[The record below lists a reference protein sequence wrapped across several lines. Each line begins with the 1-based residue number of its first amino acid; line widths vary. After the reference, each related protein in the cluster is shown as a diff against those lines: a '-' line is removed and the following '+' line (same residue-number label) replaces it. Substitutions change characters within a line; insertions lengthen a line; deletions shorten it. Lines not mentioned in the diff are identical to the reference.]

1 MTNPDGFLPS
11 SAWRVLALGAH
22 PTTDPQGPGGQGDA
36 EPLGQRRSGIPWVGK
51 CAARGWRWAGDCHPL
66 FGQSWLAESPGPLCC
81 ALSSAWHGQ
90 AGSALYKPPPPPTL
104 SDPTQV
110 VGLILH
116 PAAPALAIT
125 TRSPPDPGTP
135 RTTVTGAEAK
145 GTRCA
150 PAGLSAL
157 FFWRQLRA
165 EQPQPYCLGF
175 CDQT

>member
-1 MTNPDGFLPS
+1 MTNPDRFLPS

-36 EPLGQRRSGIPWVGK
+36 EPLGQRRSGIPWVGR

-90 AGSALYKPPPPPTL
+90 AGSALYKPPPPHIGPYTGCG
-104 SDPTQV
+104 T
-110 VGLILH
+110 H
-116 PAAPALAIT
+116 PAPC
-125 TRSPPDPGTP
+125 SPRFGHHHQVTPDPGTP

-150 PAGLSAL
+150 PARLSAL